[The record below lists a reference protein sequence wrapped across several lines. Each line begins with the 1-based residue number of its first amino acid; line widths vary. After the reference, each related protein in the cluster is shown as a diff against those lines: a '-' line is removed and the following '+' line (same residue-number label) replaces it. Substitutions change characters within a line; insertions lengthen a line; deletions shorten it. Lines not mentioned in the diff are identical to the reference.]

1 MNTTTQTTTHNTT
14 TNKRFAGARLAFSQ
28 KLAAQ
33 IERAKNNIVAE
44 FRETFKAHE
53 QLLKHVINQAD
64 AMAWQTD
71 YPHLFFP
78 LLATEKIQSAVQ
90 WQTHQQLILLRD
102 TSAIALAA

>member
-1 MNTTTQTTTHNTT
+1 MKTTQTTTHNTT
-14 TNKRFAGARLAFSQ
+14 TNKTFANACLASSQ

-53 QLLKHVINQAD
+53 QLLNHVLNQAD
-64 AMAWQTD
+64 ALAWQTD

-78 LLATEKIQSAVQ
+78 VLAAEKIQSAAQ
-90 WQTHQQLILLRD
+90 WQTRQQFLLRSR
-102 TSAIALAA
+102 SADALAA

>member
-1 MNTTTQTTTHNTT
+1 MNTTQTTIHNTT
-14 TNKRFAGARLAFSQ
+14 TNKTFTGARLAFSQ

-53 QLLKHVINQAD
+53 QLLNHVINQAD
-64 AMAWQTD
+64 ALAWQTD

-78 LLATEKIQSAVQ
+78 LLATEKIQSAAQ
-90 WQTHQQLILLRD
+90 WQTRQHFLLSS
-102 TSAIALAA
+102 TSAEALVA